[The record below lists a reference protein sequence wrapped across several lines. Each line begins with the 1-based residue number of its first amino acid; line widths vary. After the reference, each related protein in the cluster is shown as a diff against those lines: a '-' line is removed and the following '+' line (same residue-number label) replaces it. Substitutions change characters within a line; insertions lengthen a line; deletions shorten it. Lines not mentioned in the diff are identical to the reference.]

1 MKTALVIFGCIVAVL
16 VLIYAYYGG
25 FKRIVVQTAVQGGEF
40 VVYDT
45 IVGDYRQSGMVMDQ
59 IYYALLNDHK
69 VETFK
74 GYGQY
79 FDNPKTTEKSI
90 LRSEAGCII
99 EAKDVDKVRDLD
111 QFKSKYLPER
121 NAMIAEFPY
130 KGKLSV
136 LFSIMKVYPALN
148 KYAKSKGFNDAGPV
162 IEIYDI
168 PKKKIFYRQA
178 LVKE

>member
-1 MKTALVIFGCIVAVL
+1 MKTALVILGCIVAVL
-16 VLIYAYYGG
+16 VLIFAYYGG

-40 VVYDT
+40 MVYDT
-45 IVGDYRQSGMVMDQ
+45 IVGDYRQSGTVMDQ
-59 IYYALLNDHK
+59 LHYALLNDHK

-79 FDNPKTTEKSI
+79 FDNPKTTEKSK
-90 LRSEAGCII
+90 LRSEAGCVI
-99 EAKDVDKVRDLD
+99 EAKDLDKVRDLD

-136 LFSIMKVYPALN
+136 LFSILKVYPALN
-148 KYAKSKGFNDAGPV
+148 KYAKRNGLNDAGPV
-162 IEIYDI
+162 NEIYDMPSNRI
-168 PKKKIFYRQA
+168 YYRQEI
-178 LVKE
+178 LSN